1 VVFNPVITF
10 LSINF
15 RGVVRGEETVSN
27 DATGG
32 VHDEDLERGFA
43 EGEAF
48 RTHGFRHH
56 ADQCVDHFN
65 VVVIHALQVGQSFRI
80 FGQIFKLSDRIQANL
95 TAEFVV
101 TRYTTLTVTDYVDGG
116 DVHFTHDRQIQTA
129 QGFRVVVQH
138 QSARVGDTEGVP
150 QPVRTLPDQHVFCR
164 AITGIFQGNALVD
177 DVRTDVVN

>member
-48 RTHGFRHH
+48 RTYGFRHH

-80 FGQIFKLSDRIQANL
+80 FGQIFKLSDRVQANL
-95 TAEFVV
+95 TTEFVV
-101 TRYTTLTVTDYVDGG
+101 TRYTTLTVTDDVDSG
-116 DVHFTHDRQIQTA
+116 DVHFAHNRQVQITQE
-129 QGFRVVVQH
+129 FRVVVQH
-138 QSARVGDTEGVP
+138 QGARVGDTEGVP
-150 QPVRTLPDQHVFCR
+150 QTVRTFTVQHVFGG
-164 AITGIFQGNALVD
+164 AITGFFQ
-177 DVRTDVVN
+177 